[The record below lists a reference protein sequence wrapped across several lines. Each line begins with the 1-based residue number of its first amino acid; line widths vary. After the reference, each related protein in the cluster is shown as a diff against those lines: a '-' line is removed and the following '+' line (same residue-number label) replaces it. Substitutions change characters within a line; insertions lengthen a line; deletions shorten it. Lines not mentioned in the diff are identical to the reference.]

1 MRAKC
6 RRRAKVAGRQAG
18 ADRWILPPL
27 HHPSERRT
35 ARLQDL
41 IVAFGPLA
49 VCLASAAH
57 GSGMLT
63 CALLR
68 GLLVV
73 TAQLHFTIDAFAL
86 QLLLESA
93 EGLIDIVVANDDLH
107 GRKAFDAQRRNG
119 ELPSLYGAVAR
130 KPTPE
135 MHRKAQIALPGTI
148 RRLQSGNFSVTG
160 PAMGGRS
167 RYLPDPESPIRIGSG
182 AGISRFCVVPEGHGA
197 DRDPV
202 DRPRLS
208 ELRSAGRR
216 SAGGA
221 FLRGRCDDRR

>member
-1 MRAKC
+1 VPPRRIGATHGARNGMAHGVCTQKC
-6 RRRAKVAGRQAG
+6 RRRAKGTGRQAG
-18 ADRWILPPL
+18 ADRWILPPF

-35 ARLQDL
+35 ARLEDL

-49 VCLASAAH
+49 VCLACTAH
-57 GSGMLT
+57 SSGMLT

-135 MHRKAQIALPGTI
+135 MHWKAQIGASGHDPAPSI
-148 RRLQSGNFSVTG
+148 R
-160 PAMGGRS
+160 
-167 RYLPDPESPIRIGSG
+167 
-182 AGISRFCVVPEGHGA
+182 
-197 DRDPV
+197 
-202 DRPRLS
+202 
-208 ELRSAGRR
+208 
-216 SAGGA
+216 
-221 FLRGRCDDRR
+221 